1 MVIERDVI
9 LGYRF
14 LNWNSDNARF
24 CAAENGVMM
33 DRLRAMEL
41 FLSVSQTKSF
51 SETARQFGISA
62 TAVSRAITEFENTL
76 NVKLLLRSTRQVVLT
91 ESGQEYAQQLEGL
104 LWNIHE
110 VHRSITEI
118 RAAPKGVLRVHSR
131 MMFGLRVLPPLIAL
145 FREKY
150 PDIHI
155 ELILSETPVDLRRNQ
170 IDIDFR
176 ISPPAEAGIKRR
188 RLFRSERYLV
198 ASPKYLAHH
207 PAPQQPSDIPA
218 HECLAYMKPGEQ
230 YAWHFCRTLGK
241 DIETVHFRPRHMSN
255 NGMALLELARLGEG
269 IALLDD
275 YTVHHDLLQGSLVR
289 LLPGIHVTNTTFEEG
304 VYATILDTPMMPTKI
319 RLFLDCVAE
328 RVSGES
334 LRFSAAQACAGLV
347 GAKQSA

>member
-1 MVIERDVI
+1 
-9 LGYRF
+9 
-14 LNWNSDNARF
+14 
-24 CAAENGVMM
+24 M

-51 SETARQFGISA
+51 SETARRFGISA
-62 TAVSRAITEFENTL
+62 TAVSRTITDFEGAL

-91 ESGQEYAQQLEGL
+91 ESGTEYARQLEGI
-104 LWNIHE
+104 LWNIDE
-110 VHRSITEI
+110 AHRHITAI

-131 MMFGLRVLPPLIAL
+131 MMFGQGVLPPLIAT
-145 FREKY
+145 FRDRY

-155 ELILSETPVDLRRNQ
+155 ELVLSESPVDLRRNQ

-176 ISPPAEAGIKRR
+176 ISPPMEAGVKRR

-198 ASPKYLAHH
+198 AAPRYLAHR
-207 PAPQQPSDIPA
+207 PAPQQPGQLLEHD
-218 HECLAYMKPGEQ
+218 CLAYMLPGDQYLWRFRQGPEQ
-230 YAWHFCRTLGK
+230 
-241 DIETVHFRPRHMSN
+241 DIQDLVVKPRHVSN

-275 YTVHHDLLQGSLVR
+275 YTVHHDLARGSLVR
-289 LLPGIHVTNTTFEEG
+289 LLPDFQVTNTTFEEG
-304 VYATILDTPMMPTKI
+304 MYATILDTPMVPTKI

-334 LRFSAAQACAGLV
+334 QRFSAVQP
-347 GAKQSA
+347 SAPLPAISPAA